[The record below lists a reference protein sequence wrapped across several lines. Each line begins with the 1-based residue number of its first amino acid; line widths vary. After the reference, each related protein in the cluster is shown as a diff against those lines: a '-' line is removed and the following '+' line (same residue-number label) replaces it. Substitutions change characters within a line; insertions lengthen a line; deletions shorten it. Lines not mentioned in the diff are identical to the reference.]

1 MRAVLRML
9 RLEENSNPSPFV
21 NMIDGLNHAPERT
34 PFKGDETML
43 IMSRGIHELAATKL
57 PLRLTQRLCSV
68 ASTCL
73 RWTNNIAN

>member
-21 NMIDGLNHAPERT
+21 NMIDGLDHAPGRT
-34 PFKGDETML
+34 PFEGDETML

-57 PLRLTQRLCSV
+57 PLSLTQRFCSI
-68 ASTCL
+68 ASTCP
-73 RWTNNIAN
+73 RWINNIAN